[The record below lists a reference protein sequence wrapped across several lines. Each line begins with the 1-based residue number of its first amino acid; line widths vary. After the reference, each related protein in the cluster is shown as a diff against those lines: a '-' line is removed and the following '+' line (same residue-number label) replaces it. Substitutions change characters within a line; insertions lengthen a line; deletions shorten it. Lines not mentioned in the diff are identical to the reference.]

1 MDNHHGV
8 HVFLVGSHRDL
19 FLRPLVFNTFV
30 NALKENIKIIFD
42 NMRRYCIQK
51 VAAVGFI
58 NRKW

>member
-19 FLRPLVFNTFV
+19 FLRLLVFNTFV

-42 NMRRYCIQK
+42 NMRRYCVQK
-51 VAAVGFI
+51 AAAVGFI
-58 NRKW
+58 KRQW